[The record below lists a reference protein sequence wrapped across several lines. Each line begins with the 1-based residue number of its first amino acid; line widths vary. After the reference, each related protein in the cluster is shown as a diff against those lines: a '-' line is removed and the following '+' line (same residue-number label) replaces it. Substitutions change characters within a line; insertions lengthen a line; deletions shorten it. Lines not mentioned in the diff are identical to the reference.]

1 MNART
6 WTRARR
12 DVRAGSMQRLHPD
25 DGGAIVV
32 FGVFFA
38 VLALGLLYYLVG
50 IAATIYLRER
60 LQDAADASAFASA
73 IVHARGMNT
82 LALINM
88 VMAAILSVLVT
99 LRLVEALIIVAEV
112 ILYALSWL
120 GGATAA
126 IASALEAVRQTVHEV
141 AEEAEPIIHQ
151 VIEALHMAGDVV
163 RVVTPIG
170 SNAGVLTNVRDNYQ
184 PEVSLVVAMPP
195 RLTLPVQDDTFNYL
209 CEKAGKMAAKLALLP
224 LSPILP
230 NRIESK
236 IQDLAGKLTGGGSLW
251 FCGEGDPPSVDVETD
266 PVPYPRNEDSERCFS
281 RDKGGQDSYETCKR
295 AERFQ
300 ALSEPGPNGECRVGQ
315 PVCTP
320 VLDGEEPPTVLQ
332 FSDKSYCGSEAV
344 GKMVMPDDCSMAVQD
359 GKPVSPYGQRLGLA
373 REQCQPAGDIQ
384 DYKWQER
391 ELMVTWERDPTT
403 GQWKEV
409 GEPVEIAPPT
419 YVEQASSGRAPCQLA
434 ALDPFMTAPTF
445 APWNTSQDLA
455 QPVCKVD
462 EPIGPLDPDRVQKH
476 RTEVVQV
483 VGCSKAPSAGKVSV
497 PVEPLNV
504 GEDRLRDV
512 GITNSGEAGGSSDVG
527 GVFGDVKL
535 DGADRA
541 QGGQGGQSG
550 QNGQNGQGGQSGE
563 ESSLKPF
570 RFEEGHKLGTSD
582 MQIRSLVLGRKL
594 DDSELDEGHAGPEEG
609 ETAHA
614 HAERVVKLTKWQSS
628 GDELTSLE
636 DMSEVWGMFA
646 VAQAEYFFAV
656 DSPSA
661 SGFADWKGKDG
672 ERDYL
677 WYMGW
682 TARMRR
688 FRLSFTVDGESAD
701 GKSESGASSS
711 ENSGLVSQFGGGGLS
726 GFTQLPQGDPA
737 AQGPAALCSGDGM
750 CGQATQFMQSSDGLF
765 LH

>member
-1 MNART
+1 M
-6 WTRARR
+6 TRQPGATAASA
-12 DVRAGSMQRLHPD
+12 DGMVGRLHRSES
-25 DGGAIVV
+25 GAIVV
-32 FGVFFA
+32 FGIFFA
-38 VLALGLLYYLVG
+38 VLALGLLYYLIGV
-50 IAATIYLRER
+50 AATIYLRER

-99 LRLVEALIIVAEV
+99 LRLIEALIIVAEV

-126 IASALEAVRQTVHEV
+126 IASALEAVRQTVHEI

-151 VIEALHMAGDVV
+151 VLEALHMAGEIV

-184 PEVSLVVAMPP
+184 PEVELTVAMPP

-224 LSPILP
+224 LAPLLP
-230 NRIESK
+230 SK
-236 IQDLAGKLTGGGSLW
+236 IEDTVEDLAGKLTGGGSLW
-251 FCGEGDPPSVDVETD
+251 FCGEGDPPSVDVKQD
-266 PVPYPRNEDSERCFS
+266 PVPYPRSEDTEHCLS
-281 RDKGGQDSYETCKR
+281 RDKGGQDSVETCKR

-300 ALSEPGPNGECRVGQ
+300 ALSEPGENGECRVGQ

-320 VLDGEEPPTVLQ
+320 VMDTEQPPTVLA
-332 FSDKSYCGSEAV
+332 FDPKSYCGSEAV
-344 GKMVMPDDCSMAVQD
+344 GQTLTAEDCSMGVNQ
-359 GKPVSPYGQRLGLA
+359 GQPVSPYGQRLGMA
-373 REQCQPAGDIQ
+373 RSQCAPAGDIQ

-391 ELMVTWERDPTT
+391 ELLVTWERDART
-403 GQWKEV
+403 GQWREV
-409 GEPVEIAPPT
+409 GEPVETSPAS
-419 YVEQASSGRAPCQLA
+419 YVTEKSAGRRPCQSA
-434 ALDPFMTAPTF
+434 PTDPFIETPQVA
-445 APWNTSQDLA
+445 AWNTSADIS

-462 EPIGPLDPDRVQKH
+462 EPITQLEGDRVQKR
-476 RTEVVQV
+476 RTEVVQI
-483 VGCSKAPSAGKVSV
+483 VGCNKKPAQDSVNV

-512 GITNSGEAGGSSDVG
+512 GIGKGGEGSKESNVG
-527 GVFGDVKL
+527 GPYKDLKL
-535 DGADRA
+535 DDGERSSASSS
-541 QGGQGGQSG
+541 GGTGGDAG
-550 QNGQNGQGGQSGE
+550 VGGDGGGGDSNMN
-563 ESSLKPF
+563 PF

-582 MQIRSLVLGRKL
+582 MQIRALVLGRKL
-594 DDSELDEGHAGPEEG
+594 DDTDLNDGKPEPAKG
-609 ETAHA
+609 ETAHT
-614 HAERVVKLTKWQSS
+614 HAKRVVNIAKWQTS
-628 GDELTSLE
+628 GGELGTLE
-636 DMSEVWGMFA
+636 TASELWGRFA

-656 DSPSA
+656 ESPNK
-661 SGFADWKGKDG
+661 SGFADWSGKDG

-701 GKSESGASSS
+701 GDSNQNGASSQQ
-711 ENSGLVSQFGGGGLS
+711 NNDLVSKFGGMS
-726 GFTQLPQGDPA
+726 GFEQMNPSDLA
-737 AQGPAALCSGDGM
+737 SQGPAALCSGDT
-750 CGQATQFMQSSDGLF
+750 CGEATSFMKSSDGLF